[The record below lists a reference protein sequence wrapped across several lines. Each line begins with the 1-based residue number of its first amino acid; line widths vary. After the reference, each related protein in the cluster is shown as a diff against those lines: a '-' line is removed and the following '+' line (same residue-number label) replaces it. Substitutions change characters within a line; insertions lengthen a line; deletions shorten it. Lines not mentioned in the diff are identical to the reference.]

1 MTIRD
6 IRVDIIGEGHEV
18 NPGKGLIEPLA
29 LRPSVHG

>member
-6 IRVDIIGEGHEV
+6 IRVDIIGEDHDV
-18 NPGKGLIEPLA
+18 NPGKGIIEPLT